1 MSTRAKAKKDQIITR
16 FIEARK
22 ELLKAAAMI
31 PTEAQD
37 EVFLGIWS
45 VKDLV
50 AHLVGWDYTNLE
62 AAQEILDGK
71 LPTVLSRYDPD
82 WQTFNA
88 GLVAQHRRSNWSEL
102 LSIMDQSQQKL
113 IGFLKRL
120 SPEELDRD
128 RGLRSGRYRVTIAW
142 LLKFEIYDEQ
152 RHHRQIVRFLEQ
164 RAKKQASS
172 ARRSKKSST

>member
-1 MSTRAKAKKDQIITR
+1 MSTTAKAKGDQIITR
-16 FIEARK
+16 FIETRK
-22 ELLKAAAMI
+22 ELLEAAARL

-45 VKDLV
+45 VKDLL

-71 LPTVLSRYDPD
+71 LPTVLSHYDPD

-88 GLVAQHRRSNWSEL
+88 GLVAQYKQSTWSEL
-102 LSIMDQSQQKL
+102 LSTMDQSQQKL
-113 IGFLKRL
+113 VGFLKGL

-142 LLKFEIYDEQ
+142 LLQFEIYDEQ
-152 RHHRQIVRFLEQ
+152 RHSRQVIKFVEQ
-164 RAKKQASS
+164 RVKKQASS
-172 ARRSKKSST
+172 A